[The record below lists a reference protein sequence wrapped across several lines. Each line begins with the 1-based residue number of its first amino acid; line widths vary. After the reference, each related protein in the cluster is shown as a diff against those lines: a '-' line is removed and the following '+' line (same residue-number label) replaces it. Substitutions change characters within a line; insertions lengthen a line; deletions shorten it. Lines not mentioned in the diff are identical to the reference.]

1 MPIIDYPFL
10 FYIVGRK
17 QEMHAL
23 GPRIKQ
29 LRIEASL
36 NKAALARKV
45 GVSDVTISYWESGAI
60 KQIGHERLVA
70 LADALGCP
78 LRRLLEDDSA
88 DLLPTPLYLR
98 SQPPAP
104 WHDPNANRITL
115 PEAFLAS
122 TNWQGSCYLVT
133 PAPGEHFDYL
143 GTGDLAAFGPI
154 KDYDQPG
161 RYLIEGAMGLFIGQ
175 LERSRSGEL
184 LYSGEKTTTTQ
195 ATPLQKSDQPVGR
208 LLAHW
213 CQKGG

>member
-1 MPIIDYPFL
+1 
-10 FYIVGRK
+10 
-17 QEMHAL
+17 MHAL

-78 LRRLLEDDSA
+78 LRRLLEDDSV
-88 DLLPTPLYLR
+88 DLLSAPLYLR

-115 PEAFLAS
+115 PEGFLVG
-122 TNWQGSCYLVT
+122 TNWQGECYLVT
-133 PAPGEHFDYL
+133 PAPGECFDYL
-143 GTGDLAAFGPI
+143 GTGDLAAIGPI
-154 KDYDQPG
+154 KTYDQPG
-161 RYLIEGAMGLFIGQ
+161 HYLIEGEMGLFIGQ
-175 LERSRSGEL
+175 LERSQDGEL
-184 LYSGEKTTTTQ
+184 LYRGERSATSQ
-195 ATPLQKSDQPVGR
+195 ATPLEKSDQPVGR
-208 LLAHW
+208 LLARW
-213 CQKGG
+213 RQEGG